1 MSRFLKYGFT
11 VLILKSHLFFL
22 FSQNETSQWYFG
34 YKAGLNFQSGTPP
47 QTISNSNLSTM
58 YGCSTISDSIGNLL
72 FAVRAGDLIYNK
84 QNDTMDN
91 GQNIGGY
98 YGGYQTSIILRK
110 SGLQYYVITHNNLNY
125 FSGPIN
131 LPMMNYAIVDM
142 ALASG

>member
-110 SGLQYYVITHNNLNY
+110 SGL
-125 FSGPIN
+125 
-131 LPMMNYAIVDM
+131 
-142 ALASG
+142 